1 MARTEM
7 PTSVEALQEL
17 VIQQQALLDQ
27 NAAVIEVNQ
36 STITE
41 QAALISFYREWKRLM
56 DSQRFGSRS
65 ERLVPEQGRLF
76 NEAESL
82 ATQEEDDEND
92 AITVPS
98 HTRKKRG
105 RRPLPDFL
113 PVHEILHDLSEDEK
127 VCAHDAS
134 HTLVEIS
141 RETSDQLKFIPATVE
156 ILRHVRPKY
165 ACPTCKEGVKI
176 APMPKLPIPKSIAT
190 PSLLAHVATSKYVD
204 GLPLYR
210 QEKIFQRLGVD
221 VSRATL
227 ASWMVKMGDLV
238 EPLMDRIRDEIRAGS
253 FVQCDETPFQ
263 VLKEPG
269 KRAQS
274 QSYLWVLRAGE
285 PDHPLVYYEYD
296 PSRSSEVP
304 KRLLRGFK
312 GFMQTDGYKGYDAL
326 GKLPGIVHVGC
337 FAHARRKFDEAL
349 RGQGKSRKSKSS
361 PKESVAR
368 QGLKRINKLY
378 ELERLWRGASPDE
391 RYAFR
396 QEKTKPKLEQL
407 KQWLTASKERV
418 PPTSL
423 TGEAL
428 AYLESQW
435 PKLERVLD
443 DGRIS
448 LDTNAVERCIR
459 PFVIGRRNWLFADT
473 PKGATASARLY
484 SLVETAKA
492 NGLEPWTYL
501 ATIFEKLPA
510 AASAAE
516 IEALLP
522 GRIEMGDLRTAT
534 RLPHPPHA
542 SSG

>member
-238 EPLMDRIRDEIRAGS
+238 EPLMERIRDEIRRNTFA
-253 FVQCDETPFQ
+253 QCDETPFQ

-274 QSYLWVLRAGE
+274 QSYLWVLRGGDPE
-285 PDHPLVYYEYD
+285 HPLIYYEYD

-304 KRLLRGFK
+304 KRLLRGFE
-312 GFMQTDGYKGYDAL
+312 GFLQTDGYEGYTAI
-326 GKLPGIVHVGC
+326 GREPGIVHVGC
-337 FAHARRKFDEAL
+337 WAHTRRKFDEAL
-349 RGQGKSRKSKSS
+349 RGQGKSKKKDSKKTA
-361 PKESVAR
+361 KESKAR
-368 QGLKRINKLY
+368 QALSQIQALYAIERSLK
-378 ELERLWRGASPDE
+378 EASPEE
-391 RYAFR
+391 RYAGR
-396 QEKTKPKLEQL
+396 QERSKVVTLKLRH
-407 KQWLTASKERV
+407 WLDASMDSV
-418 PPTSL
+418 PPQSL
-423 TGEAL
+423 TGKAM
-428 AYLESQW
+428 AYMHRQW
-435 PKLERVLD
+435 PKLIRVLD
-443 DGRIS
+443 DGRIP
-448 LDTNAVERCIR
+448 LDTNLVENAIR
-459 PFVIGRRNWLFADT
+459 PFVVGRKNWLFADT
-473 PKGATASARLY
+473 MAGARASANLY
-484 SLVETAKA
+484 GLIETAKA
-492 NGLEPWTYL
+492 NRIEPGRYL
-501 ATIFEKLPA
+501 AHLFEVLP
-510 AASAAE
+510 E
-516 IEALLP
+516 VTLPEDIDALLP
-522 GRIEMGDLRTAT
+522 QNIDPRAL
-534 RLPHPPHA
+534 
-542 SSG
+542 SSR